1 MPDTVTVVSATD
13 WICGNGKPRARRS
26 IMLPDPL
33 HPIVVHFPIVLVV
46 LLPVFAL
53 GALLVIRR
61 GAAPRPVWALPL
73 AVTAALTL
81 SAWVAIQTGERE
93 EDRVERIVGEAALH
107 THEEAAERFLVLS
120 AVLLV
125 VTSVGLVGGT
135 VGAAARLVT
144 TAGSLG
150 LVLAGIQV
158 GGSGGDLVYR
168 HGAASAYVQGATA
181 EPWGGET
188 SAPLARQRPARD
200 DD

>member
-1 MPDTVTVVSATD
+1 
-13 WICGNGKPRARRS
+13 
-26 IMLPDPL
+26 MLPEPL

-46 LLPVFAL
+46 LLPAFAL

-61 GAAPRPVWALPL
+61 GGAARPVWAIPL
-73 AVTAALTL
+73 AVAAALTL

-93 EDRVERIVGEAALH
+93 EDRVESIVGEAALH

-120 AVLLV
+120 GVLLLV
-125 VTSVGLVGGT
+125 AGVGLVGGT
-135 VGAAARLVT
+135 VGTAARLIT
-144 TAGSLG
+144 TAGSFG

-168 HGAASAYVQGATA
+168 HGAASAYVQGSTA
-181 EPWGGET
+181 EPRSGEA
-188 SAPLARQRPARD
+188 SVPLARQRPARD

>member
-1 MPDTVTVVSATD
+1 
-13 WICGNGKPRARRS
+13 
-26 IMLPDPL
+26 MLPDPL

-46 LLPVFAL
+46 LLPAFAI

-61 GAAPRPVWALPL
+61 GGGGGGGGGGLVAGGGSGPLPARGWGPVA
-73 AVTAALTL
+73 AALTL

-93 EDRVERIVGEAALH
+93 EDRVESIVGDAALH

-125 VTSVGLVGGT
+125 VAGVGLAGGT

-168 HGAASAYVQGATA
+168 HGAASAYVEGATA

-188 SAPLARQRPARD
+188 SVPLPRRPQHD